1 MTEKEKILAAHLAA
15 CAARLTKTVQPN
27 TGLSI
32 LDPRWM
38 MPMTT

>member
-1 MTEKEKILAAHLAA
+1 MTDKEKKLAAGEA